1 MVREARRLSE
11 AFVENHPGEAAQV
24 LEALASAETAA
35 YLAELPVKVAAAVVK
50 RMAPPYSAR
59 CAENLDEKTLMA
71 LAEVLGPQPVAA
83 LLQHLPVERQ
93 ARVLHRLPVGVAVA
107 VRLLIGY
114 PRDTAGAWMD
124 PWPLAVPGE
133 TAVADVIEQLRRFEG
148 SPDDVVFIVEGEWRL
163 RGVVTAAVLL
173 RSAPR
178 ESIGRIMREPAPVVS
193 ALAPVTTLREHASWL
208 ELPALPVIER
218 GERLVGALTRRSL
231 EAALAEVQSTP
242 ATRVAG
248 ETLGALGGAYWQ
260 SLTALTQLTV
270 TLLPGIGRVDRKEDG
285 NER

>member
-1 MVREARRLSE
+1 
-11 AFVENHPGEAAQV
+11 
-24 LEALASAETAA
+24 
-35 YLAELPVKVAAAVVK
+35 
-50 RMAPPYSAR
+50 
-59 CAENLDEKTLMA
+59 
-71 LAEVLGPQPVAA
+71 
-83 LLQHLPVERQ
+83 
-93 ARVLHRLPVGVAVA
+93 
-107 VRLLIGY
+107 
-114 PRDTAGAWMD
+114 
-124 PWPLAVPGE
+124 
-133 TAVADVIEQLRRFEG
+133 
-148 SPDDVVFIVEGEWRL
+148 
-163 RGVVTAAVLL
+163 
-173 RSAPR
+173 
-178 ESIGRIMREPAPVVS
+178 MREPAPVVS